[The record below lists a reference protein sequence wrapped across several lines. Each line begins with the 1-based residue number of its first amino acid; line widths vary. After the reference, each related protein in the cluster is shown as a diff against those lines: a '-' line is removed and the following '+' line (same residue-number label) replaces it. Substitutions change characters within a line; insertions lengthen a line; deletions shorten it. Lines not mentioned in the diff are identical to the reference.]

1 MRADAVRVATE
12 LLAARVREVSHRTS
26 EIVELA
32 ALLERLAKAVG
43 MPPGLGRGML
53 RSLPREGLTELRSA
67 LDRIEQLE
75 ALIACIGRLR
85 ENSDDEHSTMLERIG
100 RFVSR
105 EVEVERSTPSERGP
119 EIRGIERSGELARMI
134 ASESALLSRPI
145 LKKIWLARWAEQS
158 LLTYHAPGVL
168 TNRVKEQQTF
178 EDGFEDRHRR
188 ADRGPIIAI
197 LDTSGSMSS
206 EGANLVARALVVQ
219 MAAVASIE
227 KRPFYLYNF
236 SGAGDIVE
244 VELSFDGDG
253 LMRLLAFAS
262 MAFDGGTDVD
272 EPVRRAC
279 ERIGEEDWRQADIV
293 VVSDGYFHVA
303 PHCRRCVERARRVSA
318 VRLHGVRLGRGSGF
332 DALGCDLLHE
342 VSAWV
347 TRPPVWS

>member
-1 MRADAVRVATE
+1 MRADAVRVATD
-12 LLAARVREVSHRTS
+12 LLAARVRQASERTS

-32 ALLERLAKAVG
+32 GLLERLARAVE

-53 RSLPREGLTELRSA
+53 RSLPREGLAELRSA
-67 LDRIEQLE
+67 LDHIEQLE

-85 ENSDDEHSTMLERIG
+85 ESEDDARSTMLERIG

-105 EVEVERSTPSERGP
+105 EVEVQKTTPSERGH
-119 EIRGIERSGELARMI
+119 EIRGIERSGELARMV
-134 ASESALLSRPI
+134 ASEAALLTRPI

-168 TNRVKEQQTF
+168 TNRVKEKQTF

-197 LDTSGSMSS
+197 LDTSGSMAG
-206 EGANLVARALVVQ
+206 GANLVARALVVQ

-227 KRPFYLYNF
+227 KRQFYLYNF
-236 SGAGDIVE
+236 SGPGDIAE

-262 MAFDGGTDVD
+262 MSFDGGTVVD

-279 ERIGEEDWRQADIV
+279 ARIDEAGWRQADIV
-293 VVSDGYFHVA
+293 VVSDGDFGVA
-303 PHCRRCVERARRVSA
+303 PHCRRCVERARRASA
-318 VRLHGVRLGRGSGF
+318 VRLHGLRLGSGSGF
-332 DALGCDLLHE
+332 DALGCDVVHD
-342 VSAWV
+342 VSVWG
-347 TRPPVWS
+347 TRTPVWS